1 MGILDTVADESA
13 GLIPRSISHI
23 FHHVKRNKATM
34 DIKVTMSF
42 LQIYRENIQDLL
54 SHAIV
59 SGGNPGIS
67 ADDNLPI
74 REDPQ
79 RGFYVEGL
87 QEYIV
92 HSYQEAEA
100 LLNIGII

>member
-1 MGILDTVADESA
+1 
-13 GLIPRSISHI
+13 
-23 FHHVKRNKATM
+23 M

-54 SHAIV
+54 SHSIV
-59 SGGNPGIS
+59 SGSGGGGNGGGGIS
-67 ADDNLPI
+67 AEDNLPI

-100 LLNIGII
+100 LLNIGK